1 MNNLNY
7 LRHALAIA
15 VLFALGFPATS
26 VAQDAK
32 SPAGSWLYTV
42 TIPIDSNPKD
52 DIVFQGLETYIPG
65 GSYIETDQLAFSPD
79 TLSTPSHGSWAA
91 GQPGHDRDFLLTYY
105 NFSYDSKGNATG
117 KGRVRQTATLSED
130 GLSYSGSGDFEFT
143 DNDGR
148 VVEAGTFTVTAT
160 RIAVEAPATPDAM
173 RLAPLLQQVT
183 TQRRLFRSPR

>member
-1 MNNLNY
+1 MNNLN
-7 LRHALAIA
+7 LRCHALAIA
-15 VLFALGFPATS
+15 ALFALGFPATS
-26 VAQDAK
+26 AAQDVK

-65 GSYIETDQLAFSPD
+65 GSYIETDQLAFSPG
-79 TLSTPSHGSWAA
+79 TLSTSSHGSWAT
-91 GQPGHDRDFLLTYY
+91 GKPGRDRDFLLTYY

-117 KGRVRQTATLSED
+117 KGRVRQIATLSED
-130 GLSYSGSGDFEFT
+130 GLTYSGSGDFEFM
-143 DNDGR
+143 DNNGH

-160 RIAVEAPATPDAM
+160 RIPVEAPAALDAV
-173 RLAPLLQQVT
+173 RLVPFLQQVT